1 MRNLQMTDLSQLL
14 HNNIVCVKFKKVNG
28 EERTLKCTLL
38 EKYIPQSNSSSKTK
52 KTNDNVYSVWSV
64 DDNGWRSFRKDSII
78 SYDVNSN
85 E

>member
-1 MRNLQMTDLSQLL
+1 MTDLLQLL
-14 HNNIVCVKFKKVNG
+14 HNNVVCVKFKKVNG
-28 EERTLKCTLL
+28 DERTLKCTLL

-52 KTNDNVYSVWSV
+52 KTNDNVYSVWSI